1 MQDIV
6 LRYNTSMAKV
16 SVSFRADAK
25 MVKKL
30 DSLAKQQRRDRTQ
43 LIDEALENFIELQ
56 QWQIEEIQAGIR
68 EADAGSFASEA
79 EVNAVLD
86 RLLQR

>member
-1 MQDIV
+1 
-6 LRYNTSMAKV
+6 MAKV

>member
-6 LRYNTSMAKV
+6 LRYNKSMAKV

-30 DSLAKQQRRDRTQ
+30 DSLAKRQRRDRTQ

-68 EADAGSFASEA
+68 EADSGSFASEA
-79 EVNAVLD
+79 EVSAVFD
-86 RLLQR
+86 RLLR